1 MKLQKN
7 KIVMILIVASVVLF
21 IVAYSIITFGNTQL
35 LNG

>member
-21 IVAYSIITFGNTQL
+21 IVAYSIITFGKEEESE
-35 LNG
+35 